1 MLHNQDQP
9 GINENLSQP
18 HTPPSPPPPNYSD
31 FSRLFY
37 FLGVNKWSSSLD
49 LSKCSYWSTSEC
61 NLTVSAVG
69 QGANDQIY
77 LSTHPLLS

>member
-1 MLHNQDQP
+1 MRICLNPTLLP
-9 GINENLSQP
+9 G
-18 HTPPSPPPPNYSD
+18 PPPEIIVISLA
-31 FSRLFY
+31 FSI
-37 FLGVNKWSSSLD
+37 FLGINKWSSSLD

-61 NLTVSAVG
+61 NLTVSAIG